1 LKQTPGSVFGVCLMR
16 TARIVA
22 ALGLLS
28 AVALAV
34 PIRYTVNVT
43 FNDGGTANGTFTF
56 DADAGTACST
66 GSSPCGVYSN
76 VNITTTPGTT
86 RTTGATYTLVCGT
99 NVATCTG
106 VSPDSTEVL
115 FLTTNT
121 ANETGLPGLAL
132 FFTPAGPLPPAG
144 LSDAGTA
151 VDLSNAVPG
160 QGGQEGSCLDAVCS
174 IPAAPA
180 RITNAGAANEAP
192 AGTIPTLS
200 EWGMIVLA
208 MSFIGY
214 AALKMRSVSA

>member
-1 LKQTPGSVFGVCLMR
+1 MR

-28 AVALAV
+28 AAALAFPV
-34 PIRYTVNVT
+34 RYNVNVT
-43 FNDGGTANGTFTF
+43 FNDGGTATGSFTF
-56 DADAGTACST
+56 DADAGTPCST

-76 VNITTTPGTT
+76 VNITTTAGTI

-115 FLTTNT
+115 FLATNT
-121 ANETGLPGLAL
+121 ANETGLPALAL
-132 FFTPAGPLPPAG
+132 FFTAPGPLPPAG
-144 LSDAGTA
+144 LSDAATTA
-151 VDLSNAVPG
+151 DLSNTSAGV
-160 QGGQEGSCLDAVCS
+160 GQEANCANAACSTPTAPSRLTVSGSASVS
-174 IPAAPA
+174 S
-180 RITNAGAANEAP
+180 GS
-192 AGTIPTLS
+192 IPTLS

-208 MSFIGY
+208 MSLVGY